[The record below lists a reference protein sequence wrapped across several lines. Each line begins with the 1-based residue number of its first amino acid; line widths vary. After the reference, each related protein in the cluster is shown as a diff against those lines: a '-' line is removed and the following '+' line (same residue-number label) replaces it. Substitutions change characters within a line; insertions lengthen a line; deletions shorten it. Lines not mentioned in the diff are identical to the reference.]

1 MICTRDTHEEP
12 APGAVQYV
20 PGNVSGPD
28 PMINEEADNVVAVPK
43 QNVEGDAV
51 AVVISGGAV
60 AVTTT
65 VAAVAQ
71 VPSVAVTVYVNVPP
85 AVGVTEIEL
94 GSPAGPVT
102 EVGIPLPDAGAAVH
116 TYEYVLTGVPLRF
129 VAVSVTGTLAQ
140 RVADDA
146 VAETAS
152 GEVTFAITSVRALL
166 QVPSNSDT

>member
-1 MICTRDTHEEP
+1 MLYHGDTQAAGVLFSVLICTRDTHEEP
-12 APGAVQYV
+12 EPVATQYV

-102 EVGIPLPDAGAAVH
+102 EVGIPLPDAKYH
-116 TYEYVLTGVPLRF
+116 YVAMCHKRGV
-129 VAVSVTGTLAQ
+129 
-140 RVADDA
+140 
-146 VAETAS
+146 
-152 GEVTFAITSVRALL
+152 
-166 QVPSNSDT
+166 